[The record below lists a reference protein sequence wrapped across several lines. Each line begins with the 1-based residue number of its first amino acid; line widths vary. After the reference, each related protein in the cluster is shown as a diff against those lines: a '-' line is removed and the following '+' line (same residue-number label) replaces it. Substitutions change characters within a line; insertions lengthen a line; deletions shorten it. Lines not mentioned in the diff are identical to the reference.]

1 MEGRIKPSPV
11 LSALPATESAPFCTS
26 ATLLPLR
33 PCRRNTFQKGEFPL
47 HSHPPHVATLL
58 PTEPSPSPNVRFRPA
73 TFPRELRSVLGCPQ
87 RSFRASDE
95 QHPRRFAPWTLPSLS
110 FLLLG
115 GLFRAFGAPG
125 LRHALLCRPILEVP
139 RYPPFPCSP
148 LMAFRTTDT
157 VFGHPSAAN
166 IWNGRFAPTS
176 GHSITVHYANYDAS
190 LFLDESRSGFL
201 VLRVRIVSTPYHWE
215 AEQGAW

>member
-11 LSALPATESAPFCTS
+11 LNAPPAKESDPFCTS

-33 PCRRNTFQKGEFPL
+33 PCRRNTFQKESFRCILTLLAP
-47 HSHPPHVATLL
+47 VATLL

-95 QHPRRFAPWTLPSLS
+95 QRPRRFAPWTLPSLS

-115 GLFRAFGAPG
+115 GLFCAPG
-125 LRHALLCRPILEVP
+125 LRHPLLCAAYSLSPTLSTFPLLPFDGLSNDRYRLRPSQRSQHLEW
-139 RYPPFPCSP
+139 P
-148 LMAFRTTDT
+148 LCAKTGPSLNVAFDPQT
-157 VFGHPSAAN
+157 N
-166 IWNGRFAPTS
+166 
-176 GHSITVHYANYDAS
+176 
-190 LFLDESRSGFL
+190 
-201 VLRVRIVSTPYHWE
+201 
-215 AEQGAW
+215 